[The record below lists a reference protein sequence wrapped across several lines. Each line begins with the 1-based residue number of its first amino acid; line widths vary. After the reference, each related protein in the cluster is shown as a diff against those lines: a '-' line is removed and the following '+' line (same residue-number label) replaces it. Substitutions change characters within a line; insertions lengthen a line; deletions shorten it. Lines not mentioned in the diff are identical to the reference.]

1 LACAGAPRRLQV
13 VLQPLV
19 LAAQPIALA
28 LQIGPFAFDASQVV
42 PQARVVPP
50 RARELV
56 AKRIIGRRGTVGTV
70 GHAPFMPV
78 LGIEYKYGFLDR
90 SVTMR

>member
-1 LACAGAPRRLQV
+1 LARAGAPRGV
-13 VLQPLV
+13 EIVFQPLI

-28 LQIGPFAFDASQVV
+28 LQIGARVFDAGQLVTQ
-42 PQARVVPP
+42 PRIVPP

-78 LGIEYKYGFLDR
+78 PSIEYKYGILDR